1 MPVAQNAY
9 TLLTNTA
16 LGVGDNVLQDI
27 GAITPGPDG
36 RLPTTLF
43 VIARI
48 HTFTTG
54 PVTIRVEYSLDGT
67 NWGGGDPA
75 QAMTAFAAVGIAAKA
90 FALQYPRYRIV
101 ANLTAGSATLSL
113 GIATA

>member
-1 MPVAQNAY
+1 MPVAQNSY

-16 LGVGDNVLQDI
+16 LSTGDNLLQDN

-43 VIARI
+43 VFVRA
-48 HTFTTG
+48 HTLVTG
-54 PVTIRVEYSLDGT
+54 PLTIRVEYSLDGT

-75 QAMTAFAAVGIAAKA
+75 QTMTAISVAGMAAKA
-90 FALQYPRYRIV
+90 FTIQYPRFRIV
-101 ANLTAGSATLSL
+101 ANLTAGSGTMSL
-113 GIATA
+113 GMATA